1 MPIFYLG
8 TLRKFMEIKKNIENL
23 IAPIIKS
30 MAYELWGI
38 EMCPSGK
45 RMIVR
50 IYIDVP
56 LHSKRRSVSLDDCV
70 LVSRQIGALL
80 DVEDIMT
87 GSYDL
92 EVSSPGLNR
101 LLFKME
107 HYEQYRGS
115 LICIY
120 LRQPEGSQRK
130 FTGNIHA
137 VFADKLEL
145 MIDNEILAFEL
156 TNIHKAQLSL

>member
-1 MPIFYLG
+1 
-8 TLRKFMEIKKNIENL
+8 METKKKIEDL
-23 IAPIIKS
+23 ITPIIKS

-38 EMCPSGK
+38 KLYPSGK

-56 LHSKRRSVSLDDCV
+56 LGGKRRSVSLDDCV
-70 LVSRQIGALL
+70 LVSKQVGALL
-80 DVEDIMT
+80 DVENIIA
-87 GSYDL
+87 GSYNL
-92 EVSSPGLNR
+92 EISSPGLNR

-107 HYEQYRGS
+107 HYEQYKGN
-115 LICIY
+115 LVDIY
-120 LRQPEGSQRK
+120 LRQPKGSQRK

-137 VFADKLEL
+137 VVADKLEL
-145 MIDNEILAFEL
+145 MIDDKMIAFEL